1 MIMALSANDLVVV
14 QEVQTGE
21 KKLLKSTVS
30 NFFTKSAE
38 LTGIDCGAHQI
49 DANNWDYE
57 PPGP

>member
-1 MIMALSANDLVVV
+1 MALSANDLVVV

-21 KKLLKSTVS
+21 KKLMKSTVS

-38 LTGIDCGAHQI
+38 LTGIDCGTYQI